1 MTEVEYVV
9 TARTPSMSAPGFYV
23 FHSKKVAEHW
33 AASIRSGG
41 GEASVRPK
49 SPESSVG
56 AGNRSAYDA
65 VRTEGSREKDED
77 EVPEEEEDRPKK
89 SGEFHRVDG
98 YRKEDGARVRAHL
111 ARNPRRRR

>member
-1 MTEVEYVV
+1 
-9 TARTPSMSAPGFYV
+9 MSAPGFYV

-49 SPESSVG
+49 SPESSVT
-56 AGNRSAYDA
+56 AGNCSAYDA
-65 VRTEGSREKDED
+65 VRTEGSREEGDN
-77 EVPEEEEDRPKK
+77 EVPEEDDRRREQ
-89 SGEFHRVDG
+89 GEYHWVEG

-111 ARNPRRRR
+111 ARNPWRRR

>member
-1 MTEVEYVV
+1 MTEEEYVV

-49 SPESSVG
+49 SPESSVA
-56 AGNRSAYDA
+56 AGNRPAYDA
-65 VRTEGSREKDED
+65 VRTEGSRAKDED

>member
-1 MTEVEYVV
+1 VTEDEYVV

-49 SPESSVG
+49 APESSVA

-65 VRTEGSREKDED
+65 VRTEGSRAKDEN
-77 EVPEEEEDRPKK
+77 EVPEEDDRRREQ
-89 SGEFHRVDG
+89 GEYHWVAG
-98 YRKEDGARVRAHL
+98 YRRADGKPVRSHV
-111 ARNPRRRR
+111 ARNPRRGRR

>member
-1 MTEVEYVV
+1 MTEDEYVV

-49 SPESSVG
+49 SPEVSVA
-56 AGNRSAYDA
+56 AGNRPADDA
-65 VRTEGSREKDED
+65 VRTEGSRAKVED
-77 EVPEEEEDRPKK
+77 EVPEEEDRPKK
-89 SGEFHRVDG
+89 SGEFHRFDG

>member
-1 MTEVEYVV
+1 MTEDEYVV

-49 SPESSVG
+49 SPESSVE
-56 AGNRSAYDA
+56 AGNRPAFDA

-77 EVPEEEEDRPKK
+77 GAPEEDDRRREN
-89 SGEFHRVDG
+89 GEYHWVEGYQRADG
-98 YRKEDGARVRAHL
+98 ERVRSHI
-111 ARNPRRRR
+111 ARNPRRR

>member
-1 MTEVEYVV
+1 MTEDDYVV

-49 SPESSVG
+49 SPESSVA
-56 AGNRSAYDA
+56 AGNRPAYDA
-65 VRTEGSREKDED
+65 VRTEGSRAKDED

-89 SGEFHRVDG
+89 SGEFHRVEG